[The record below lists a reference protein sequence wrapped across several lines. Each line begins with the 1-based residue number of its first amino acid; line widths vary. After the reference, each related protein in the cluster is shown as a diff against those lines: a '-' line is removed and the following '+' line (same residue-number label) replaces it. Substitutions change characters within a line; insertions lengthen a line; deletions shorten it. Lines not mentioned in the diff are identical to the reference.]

1 MGKEGDCGC
10 GGKVKVVK
18 VPRPGNAAVA
28 TGGSSLVSSLVRAA
42 EILGGDT
49 RSMANSEVVDA
60 LCHALVTAREEKQAL
75 AEALD
80 QCNEEMKAL
89 EDEIAEAMMAEGM
102 EETDDEDEETN

>member
-10 GGKVKVVK
+10 GGKVKNVT

-49 RSMANSEVVDA
+49 RAMANSEVVDA
-60 LCHALVTAREEKQAL
+60 LCHALVEAREEKQAL
-75 AEALD
+75 ATALD
-80 QCNEEMKAL
+80 ACHEEMSAL
-89 EDEIAEAMMAEGM
+89 EDEIAEAMMAEAQ
-102 EETDDEDEETN
+102 EETDDEEEVD